1 MSRGSN
7 TLFADIFEN
16 AKPVEKQRK
25 GRSSTLI
32 AQRNECLID
41 RYYYYG
47 KFHNSRYSFILKTL
61 STEFFISEVTIPEVI
76 DDNFNLLS
84 QLKTLQPNTK
94 YFKDKWPF
102 LQWP

>member
-1 MSRGSN
+1 MNRGAN
-7 TLFADIFEN
+7 TLFADIFETST
-16 AKPVEKQRK
+16 VVKQRK

-61 STEFFISEVTIPEVI
+61 SGEFFISEVTIPEVI
-76 DDNFNLLS
+76 DENFALLANL
-84 QLKTLQPNTK
+84 KKLQPNPK
-94 YFKDKWPF
+94 YFKEKWPH